1 MIRAALFLCF
11 GLVLAACNAVPLA
24 DTPTRAKITDSTLPP
39 MKAFATP
46 APSAPGRSN
55 ANIAADFL
63 SLHFQLES
71 GRKLEVF
78 TRFEMPITVRV
89 TGSPPPSL
97 EPDLRRLLVRLRR
110 EAGIDIR
117 QITSGA
123 ANITIEAVS
132 RTEIRRALPQAACF
146 VVPNVSSFDDWMF
159 QVRRQEAHSL
169 GLSTMFVPLFRI
181 ERIFLDEQI
190 GEVESYR
197 QRFEQQVGVAVET
210 CLGLETGSGE
220 EPS

>member
-1 MIRAALFLCF
+1 MMSPDSIVIAH
-11 GLVLAACNAVPLA
+11 LVN
-24 DTPTRAKITDSTLPP
+24 PTEKFWGVLLNLD
-39 MKAFATP
+39 
-46 APSAPGRSN
+46 
-55 ANIAADFL
+55 
-63 SLHFQLES
+63 QS
-71 GRKLEVF
+71 GIV
-78 TRFEMPITVRV
+78 
-89 TGSPPPSL
+89 
-97 EPDLRRLLVRLRR
+97 LR
-110 EAGIDIR
+110 GI
-117 QITSGA
+117 
-123 ANITIEAVS
+123 
-132 RTEIRRALPQAACF
+132 
-146 VVPNVSSFDDWMF
+146 NVSSFDDWMF